1 MVQTQLASMFIGGH
15 TYTLDDAEQ
24 LTGAKSSIGNII
36 HFTDGKNDNIL
47 SIATAKDITGN
58 PVHHKSLKDNVET
71 FDFELIGERNYD
83 DHIVKGNRVI
93 IPGEHDHQLVNLTFN
108 KVLNRRKVGK
118 GFELFTYVSYID

>member
-1 MVQTQLASMFIGGH
+1 MSQTQLASMFIGGH
-15 TYTLDDAEQ
+15 TYTLDDADR

-71 FDFELIGERNYD
+71 FDFELIGERKYD
-83 DHIVKGNRVI
+83 EHIVKGNRDNILGEYAQQIVECTIDKVI
-93 IPGEHDHQLVNLTFN
+93 DE
-108 KVLNRRKVGK
+108 R
-118 GFELFTYVSYID
+118 E

>member
-1 MVQTQLASMFIGGH
+1 MSLTQIASGFIGDVH
-15 TYTLDDAEQ
+15 ESTAMEK

-71 FDFELIGERNYD
+71 FDFELIGERKYD
-83 DHIVKGNRVI
+83 EHIVKGNRVI
-93 IPGEHDHQLVNLTFN
+93 MPGEYEQQLV
-108 KVLNRRKVGK
+108 
-118 GFELFTYVSYID
+118 EFTIDEVIDERE